1 MIKMQ
6 DIVQADAGAHL
17 TYSPPCPGRSVAA
30 TEVSN
35 ACCMQ
40 RRMRGNHV
48 YPACVLLLV
57 FIAVL
62 GGCSFA
68 PSQVEEPPVPGYQI
82 QPGTLRAIDEQI
94 YNASVYARHEAGA
107 CARVAMD
114 EWMWRVRERTEE
126 VFIPWYTGYWTQQWI
141 GIKVTWYRLNND
153 GGESGPE
160 ERLSSYL
167 QEQFYTQVLEPV
179 SSFVDPHV
187 VMEHA
192 TISYLRELKDALD
205 PLPARYRVPIAAFN
219 QHLEA
224 IPAIAGTEAPLR
236 DASLYEVLQ
245 AADLSDV
252 AGYDALL
259 AQIATVNGSVTPTPS
274 ADRLQVVARRAINKL
289 LGTMTVRGGAT
300 AASTIVG
307 GFWGMLISTGSAA
320 WGAVEHENDKP
331 VMEAQ
336 LRENLG
342 AAMDVMWQDLV
353 EDEHTGVTA
362 MVYHMSTQIEAAV
375 FQPMQEPLSPL
386 VLDPSAIF

>member
-1 MIKMQ
+1 M
-6 DIVQADAGAHL
+6 
-17 TYSPPCPGRSVAA
+17 
-30 TEVSN
+30 
-35 ACCMQ
+35 
-40 RRMRGNHV
+40 
-48 YPACVLLLV
+48 LLLACILV
-57 FIAVL
+57 I

-68 PSQVEEPPVPGYQI
+68 PSEVEAPSAPVSQVP
-82 QPGTLRAIDEQI
+82 PGTWRAIDEQI

-114 EWMWRVRERTEE
+114 EWLWRVRQRTEE

-141 GIKVTWYRLNND
+141 GIKVSWYQLN
-153 GGESGPE
+153 GGEGEDDPE

-179 SSFVDPHV
+179 SRFVDPHV

-205 PLPARYRVPIAAFN
+205 PLPVSYQVPVAEFN
-219 QHLEA
+219 QHLKA
-224 IPAIAGTEAPLR
+224 IPAIAGTEVPLQ
-236 DASLYEVLQ
+236 DASLYEVLL

-252 AGYDALL
+252 AGYEALL

-274 ADRLQVVARRAINKL
+274 ADRLQVVARRAISKL
-289 LGTMTVRGGAT
+289 LGTLTVRGGAT

-307 GFWGMLISTGSAA
+307 GFWGVLISTGSAV
-320 WGAVEHENDKP
+320 WGAVEYENDKP

-342 AAMDVMWQDLV
+342 AALDVMWQDLV
-353 EDEHTGVTA
+353 EDEHTGVMA
-362 MVYHMSTQIEAAV
+362 MVHHISTQIEAAV
-375 FQPMQEPLSPL
+375 FRPKHEPLSPFL
-386 VLDPSAIF
+386 LDPSVIF